1 MADALFLNGAGGGA
15 QSGASAANRIGERAA
30 LALLSGAAGASVLC
44 VAGILGFLAWFSL
57 PLVFSEQGGPGQL
70 ASVISWTWQPTS
82 GHFGILPM
90 ATGSLLLG
98 ASALGLA
105 YPLGL
110 GLALFVNGLGPGWAA
125 RPLSALVRLM
135 TGVPTVVYG
144 LASAFLLVPLVRAG
158 FAGTSGFS
166 WLAAAL
172 VLALLVLPTIVLLL
186 DGQLRLVLPGLG
198 LTAAALGLSRGQTL
212 VRLALPLCGPGLK
225 SAAVLGFGR
234 AVGDTLIPLMLSGNA
249 AQLPHSPL
257 DALRALTAHI
267 GLVLATDSQS
277 AAYGSLFACGLLL
290 FCLSLAANT
299 ALRAL
304 RPATGR
310 VGVRV
315 HLGPGLE
322 AAASA
327 LAWTA
332 AVLVP
337 AAVSALLGFL
347 LLRGAPAIGLA
358 LFFGDTPPLSA
369 LLHGAPVFDGLWPA
383 CLGTLWL
390 VALAS
395 VLAIPVGIA
404 GGIHLAEFAT
414 GRAARL
420 AAFCVDL
427 LAGVPSILMGLF
439 GFALILLLRRTFWPS
454 ANTCL
459 LLSALCLALLVLPY
473 LVSTTHSS
481 LTGLPAGLR
490 LTCASL
496 GLSRWQAVRR
506 VLLPAARQGIMGG
519 VILAIG
525 RAAEDTAVILL
536 TGVVA
541 GAGRPGALT
550 DKFEA
555 LPFTIY
561 YLAAE
566 HQTPQEL
573 DLAFGAALTLLAL
586 TLALFALARRL
597 GATAKAVGRPAA

>member
-1 MADALFLNGAGGGA
+1 MGAA
-15 QSGASAANRIGERAA
+15 IPSRSLHAPAGERGI
-30 LALLSGAAGASVLC
+30 LALLSGAAGISVLC

-57 PLVFSEQGGPGQL
+57 PLLQPGQL
-70 ASVISWTWQPTS
+70 AAVLSWTWQPTS
-82 GHFGILPM
+82 GRFGILPM
-90 ATGSLLLG
+90 AVGSLLL
-98 ASALGLA
+98 ASSAMLLA

-110 GLALFVNGLGPGWAA
+110 GLALFVNGLGP
-125 RPLSALVRLM
+125 RPLVKHLGTLVRLM
-135 TGVPTVVYG
+135 SGVPTVVYG
-144 LASAFLLVPLVRAG
+144 LASVFLLVPLLRSS
-158 FAGTSGFS
+158 FTGTSGFS
-166 WLAAAL
+166 WLAAML
-172 VLALLVLPTIVLLL
+172 VLALLVLPTVTLVL
-186 DGQLRLVLPGLG
+186 DGQLRLVVPGLR
-198 LTAAALGLSRGQTL
+198 LTAAALGLTESQIL
-212 VRLALPLCGPGLK
+212 VRLALPQCGHGLK
-225 SAAVLGFGR
+225 ASAALGFGR
-234 AVGDTLIPLMLSGNA
+234 AIGDTLIALMLSGNA
-249 AQLPHSPL
+249 AQVPHSPL
-257 DALRALTAHI
+257 DSLRALTAHI

-277 AAYGSLFACGLLL
+277 QAYGSTFACGLVL
-290 FCLSLAANT
+290 FGVSLAVNLG
-299 ALRAL
+299 LRGL
-304 RPATGR
+304 RPIPEQAA
-310 VGVRV
+310 VSVR
-315 HLGPGLE
+315 LGPGLE
-322 AAASA
+322 MLATGLAWASA
-327 LAWTA
+327 I
-332 AVLVP
+332 LVP
-337 AAVSALLGFL
+337 AALAALLGFL
-347 LLRGAPAIGLA
+347 LLRGLPTVSLA
-358 LFFGDTPPLSA
+358 LFFGDTPPLDA

-390 VALAS
+390 VGLAALFA
-395 VLAIPVGIA
+395 VPVGLA

-439 GFALILLLRRTFWPS
+439 GFALILLLRRSFWPS

-473 LVSTTHSS
+473 LVSATRAA
-481 LTGLPAGLR
+481 LAGLPQELR
-490 LTCASL
+490 LTCAAL

-506 VLLPAARQGIMGG
+506 VLLPAARQGILGG
-519 VILAIG
+519 VVLALG

-536 TGVVA
+536 TGVVV

-597 GATAKAVGRPAA
+597 GGGSDEAWRPGT

>member
-1 MADALFLNGAGGGA
+1 MADALSLSDAGGGT
-15 QSGASAANRIGERAA
+15 GERGV
-30 LALLSGAAGASVLC
+30 LALLAGAAGAGALC

-57 PLVFSEQGGPGQL
+57 PLLAPGQL
-70 ASVISWTWQPTS
+70 ASVLSWTWQPTS
-82 GHFGILPM
+82 GRFGILPM
-90 ATGSLLLG
+90 TVGSLLLG
-98 ASALGLA
+98 SSALTLA

-110 GLALFVNGLGPGWAA
+110 GLAFFAHGLGPGWAA
-125 RPLSALVRLM
+125 RPLTALVRLM

-144 LASAFLLVPLVRAG
+144 LASAFLLTPLLRAG
-158 FAGTSGFS
+158 FEGTSGFS
-166 WLAAAL
+166 WLAAML
-172 VLALLVLPTIVLLL
+172 VLALLVLPTIVLVL

-198 LTAAALGLSRGQTL
+198 ITAAALGLTPPQTL

-257 DALRALTAHI
+257 DSLRALTAHI

-277 AAYGSLFACGLLL
+277 AAYGSLFACGLML
-290 FCLSLAANT
+290 FGVSLAVNL
-299 ALRAL
+299 ALRGL
-304 RPATGR
+304 RRSPAQATVSAR
-310 VGVRV
+310 P
-315 HLGPGLE
+315 GPGLE
-322 AAASA
+322 RAASA
-327 LAWTA
+327 LAWVSA
-332 AVLVP
+332 ILVP
-337 AAVSALLGFL
+337 AAVCSLLGFL
-347 LLRGAPAIGLA
+347 LLRGAPTLSPA
-358 LFFGDTPPLSA
+358 LFFGDTPA
-369 LLHGAPVFDGLWPA
+369 LDALFRGAPVFDGLWPA

-395 VLAIPVGIA
+395 ALAIPVGIA
-404 GGIHLAEFAT
+404 GGIHLAEFAA

-420 AAFCVDL
+420 ASFCVDL

-439 GFALILLLRRTFWPS
+439 GFALILLLRRSFWPS

-473 LVSTTHSS
+473 LVSATHAA
-481 LTGLPAGLR
+481 LAGLPQDLR
-490 LTCASL
+490 LTCAAL
-496 GLSRWQAVRR
+496 GLTRWQAVSR
-506 VLLPAARQGIMGG
+506 VLLPAARQGILGG

-541 GAGRPGALT
+541 GAGRLGTLT

-597 GATAKAVGRPAA
+597 GAGWRPGI